1 MTMQAHKEQGRLQK
15 KEVDCP
21 AGCPPHKLSPA
32 WAQDIHRGL
41 GFSSKMSWATKSGAG
56 VS

>member
-1 MTMQAHKEQGRLQK
+1 MEAHKEQGRLQK

-21 AGCPPHKLSPA
+21 ARCPPHKLSPA

-41 GFSSKMSWATKSGAG
+41 GFSSKTSWATQSGAG